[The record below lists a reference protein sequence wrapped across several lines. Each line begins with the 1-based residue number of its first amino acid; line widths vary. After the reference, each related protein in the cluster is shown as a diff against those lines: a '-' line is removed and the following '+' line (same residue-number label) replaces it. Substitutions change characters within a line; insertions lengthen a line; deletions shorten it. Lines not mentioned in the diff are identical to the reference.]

1 MAGSL
6 SRRSSWRAEVAAFA
20 AGAEAHLKG
29 TLAVCRG
36 SCGPGNLHLI
46 KGRYDCRRRLVPVLA
61 IALAMGD
68 HSVDYQVLGP

>member
-6 SRRSSWRAEVAAFA
+6 SQWSSWRAEVAAFA
-20 AGAEAHLKG
+20 AGAEAHLTG
-29 TLAVCRG
+29 SPRGCRG

-46 KGRYDCRRRLVPVLA
+46 KGRYDCRRRLVPVLG

-68 HSVDYQVLGP
+68 HSVDYQVLEP